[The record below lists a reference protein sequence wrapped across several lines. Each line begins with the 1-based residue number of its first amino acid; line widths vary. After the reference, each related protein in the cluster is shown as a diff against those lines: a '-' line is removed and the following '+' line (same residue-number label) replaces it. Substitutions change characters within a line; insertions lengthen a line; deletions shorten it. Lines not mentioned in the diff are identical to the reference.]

1 MFYRLRRIAT
11 VVVFAAGIV
20 AAGTDPRERLK
31 QAAEAQQAGRLD
43 EAING
48 YRSLIRDYPKIPEL
62 HSNLGTA
69 YAARGSYQDAIA
81 AYKASLAL
89 RANEQV
95 KLNLALAYYKSADFE
110 PAISILKEV
119 HAAAPANTQATL
131 LLADCYLRFAKYPEV
146 IALLTPME
154 KAHPDEHAYQY
165 LLGTALVRSG
175 KAAEG
180 QMIIDRI
187 LKNGD
192 SAEARLL
199 MGTTKFMVRDFSG
212 ALEDLSKAVELNSK
226 LPEVYAYYGQALM
239 VTGDQA
245 GARGA
250 FEKQLAADPNNFD
263 ANLQMGVLM
272 RQDQENA
279 RALEYLE
286 HALKIRPGDYGVR
299 YQIAALRLAEG
310 NLDAAERE
318 LRSLI
323 ADSPDF
329 LEAHVS
335 LATVYFREKK
345 KAEGERERAVVAKL
359 NEARRAANEIA
370 AQPKP

>member
-1 MFYRLRRIAT
+1 M
-11 VVVFAAGIV
+11 AA
-20 AAGTDPRERLK
+20 ASTDPRERLK
-31 QAAEAQQAGRLD
+31 QAAEAQKAGRLD
-43 EAING
+43 DAIAG
-48 YRSLIRDYPKIPEL
+48 YQALISDYPKIPEL
-62 HSNLGTA
+62 HSNLGTV
-69 YAARGSYQDAIA
+69 YAARGNYEDAIA
-81 AYKASLAL
+81 AYRKALAL
-89 RANEQV
+89 RANDQV

-110 PAISILKEV
+110 PAIAALKEV
-119 HAAAPANTQATL
+119 HRAAPANTQATL
-131 LLADCYLRFAKYPEV
+131 LLADCYLRFGKYAEV
-146 IALLTPME
+146 VSLLTPLQ
-154 KAHPDEHAYQY
+154 KTHPDEHAYQY

-175 KAAEG
+175 KTAEG
-180 QMIIDRI
+180 QVIIDGI

-199 MGTTKFMVRDFSG
+199 MGTTKFMVRDFTG
-212 ALEDLSKAVELNSK
+212 ALEDLSKAVELNPK

-279 RALEYLE
+279 LALAYLE

-310 NLDAAERE
+310 NLDGAEKE

-345 KAEGERERAVVAKL
+345 KAEGERERAIVAKL
-359 NEARRAANEIA
+359 NEARRATNEIA